1 MKTVSFLIFAFC
13 LAQNYAVAMSQVFA
27 NSTIEQV
34 TVYEDRAKIER
45 VAEENLPAGKAVV
58 IFTNL
63 PLAIDQSSVN
73 VSGASKNQ
81 TKILGIEIR
90 EEYLE
95 VASNPAVEQL
105 KTEIQTVG
113 DQKKILIDENAMWG
127 EQLDFLR
134 KARQNSSEVESSV
147 ASRFDDIKKL
157 YEFQQ
162 QEISRILERQRE
174 ITGLLRPIDNELIRL
189 EQELERVSSGDATR
203 TLQVRVA
210 VESDQATEAKL
221 LLNYV
226 IGNASWSPEY
236 TARVNTDQSTV
247 ELSTYGVVQQGTGE
261 DWSDVKLW
269 LSTARPSVGGRMP
282 HLYPQGVDLFEVRPL
297 EDGVSSGREMPAM
310 VPKAM
315 LKKSQAEEVKSRLG
329 GAGFLRDQTCNS
341 ILVEGAGLDSRGFNT
356 TFEIKTPTTIPS
368 DDETHKN
375 MIGVKS
381 FTSKLDY
388 VTTPKLA
395 ELAYLRAKLTNT
407 TEFPLLAGTV
417 NLFRDGDFVGKSYVN
432 FIAAGA
438 GFDFYLGVD
447 DAIKITRKFIT
458 DQKGEGGMLT
468 KKKTLLRQYEMSI
481 ENFRNKTQTVT
492 VFDQIPVLKNEAIR
506 LEDVSY
512 TPKPTE
518 MKDETGE
525 VNWQLQV
532 PAGKKE
538 TVKLGY
544 QVEWP
549 SDKNLSGI

>member
-1 MKTVSFLIFAFC
+1 MKIVSFFIVAFC
-13 LAQNYAVAMSQVFA
+13 LAQNYAAAMSQVFA

-63 PLAIDQSSVN
+63 PLAIDRSSVN

-95 VASNPAVEQL
+95 AASNPAVEQL
-105 KTEIQTVG
+105 KTEIQTVS
-113 DQKKILIDENAMWG
+113 DRKKILTDENAMWG

-134 KARQNSSEVESSV
+134 KARQSSSETESSQ
-147 ASRFDDIKKL
+147 ANRFEELRKL

-174 ITGLLRPIDNELIRL
+174 ITVLLRPIDNELARL
-189 EQELERVSSGDATR
+189 QQELDRVSSGDATQS
-203 TLQVRVA
+203 LQVLVA

-221 LLNYV
+221 LLSYV

-269 LSTARPSVGGRMP
+269 LSTARPSIGGRMP
-282 HLYPQGVDLFEVRPL
+282 DLHPQWINLFEPRPSVAK
-297 EDGVSSGREMPAM
+297 DGVYKREARASAPMPM
-310 VPKAM
+310 MEV
-315 LKKSQAEEVKSRLG
+315 AEEVQSNFA
-329 GAGFLRDQTCNS
+329 AGKLSRDQKSNS
-341 ILVEGAGLDSRGFNT
+341 ILVEGARLDSRGFNT
-356 TFEIKTPTTIPS
+356 VFEIKMPTTIPS
-368 DDETHKN
+368 DGEAHKN

-417 NLFRDGDFVGKSYVN
+417 NLFRDGDFVGKSHVN

-447 DAIKITRKFIT
+447 DAIKITRKILK
-458 DQKGEGGMLT
+458 DQAGESGLVS
-468 KKKTLLRQYEMSI
+468 KKKTLSHQYEI
-481 ENFRNKTQTVT
+481 TVENFRNKTQTIT

-518 MKDETGE
+518 TKDETGE

-544 QVEWP
+544 QIEWP